1 MHKEHNFIALAITV
15 FLFASPLKLE
25 STEDQEIIINS
36 LDAQIIESLDEDS
49 LRLTG
54 KVVVKTDMMEL
65 WSDSAIFNRSSKILL
80 LEGNVKALSKNLDIK
95 ADIVKTNLLERTF
108 LLSNAKYS
116 FLNRAFGEAK
126 KIEIKSNEEIELL
139 NVSLTSCEIENQSWD
154 LNAEAILILNDKR
167 NVIVRNIELEMNKIP
182 IFYFPYVRT
191 AIGTE
196 KFSGF
201 LTPSV
206 KQGKDGLDLSLPYFI
221 DLAANYDLT
230 ISPRFIE
237 ERGSGFSAEGR
248 YLTKNSDGI
257 IKVANFFKD
266 RKFENLT
273 GITGNRWSGKW
284 DNTSQ
289 LSPNLLLRISSE
301 HVSDNLFYE
310 DLNDDILGTQQKD
323 YLSRNIKIY
332 WSNKNIRLKGELNK
346 YENLNPFSSNNY
358 DTEPSFDLNFRK
370 KINYL
375 DLRLDANYSKFKF
388 NDSFNPFNKSNNI
401 KRVSITPS
409 VGIDRLGTSSLST
422 FRVGRTKGNH
432 DDNTSNLDNSR
443 NWAEI
448 SHKVYLDKYSENQ
461 FRSLNPMLKII
472 WIDGK
477 NSTIE
482 SIDSRLLNLDFESI
496 HRRNLY
502 SGDDFFLENNRIILG
517 FEHHFINQVTGNES
531 SVSVA
536 KAFFSNKD
544 FVRNQEKKLSSSIV
558 SAFNLE
564 ITSNFEIKGSVEIDS
579 DLEDML
585 AGSLSVKFNKGPK
598 KNIEVRSVYKREV
611 LDLDSYLWQDRY
623 LPINQ
628 FEVISQW
635 EISDNILLFSKV
647 LRDAQS
653 NASKD
658 LTFGFEYSNCC
669 LKAGLMKRKW
679 IDQDYYSLV
688 TNQSIG
694 INHGLD
700 NLHFE
705 QERDNVYFFFE
716 LVELGRF
723 GKEISEVLSSKYFQ

>member
-1 MHKEHNFIALAITV
+1 
-15 FLFASPLKLE
+15 
-25 STEDQEIIINS
+25 
-36 LDAQIIESLDEDS
+36 
-49 LRLTG
+49 
-54 KVVVKTDMMEL
+54 
-65 WSDSAIFNRSSKILL
+65 
-80 LEGNVKALSKNLDIK
+80 
-95 ADIVKTNLLERTF
+95 
-108 LLSNAKYS
+108 
-116 FLNRAFGEAK
+116 
-126 KIEIKSNEEIELL
+126 
-139 NVSLTSCEIENQSWD
+139 
-154 LNAEAILILNDKR
+154 
-167 NVIVRNIELEMNKIP
+167 
-182 IFYFPYVRT
+182 
-191 AIGTE
+191 
-196 KFSGF
+196 
-201 LTPSV
+201 
-206 KQGKDGLDLSLPYFI
+206 
-221 DLAANYDLT
+221 
-230 ISPRFIE
+230 
-237 ERGSGFSAEGR
+237 
-248 YLTKNSDGI
+248 
-257 IKVANFFKD
+257 
-266 RKFENLT
+266 
-273 GITGNRWSGKW
+273 
-284 DNTSQ
+284 
-289 LSPNLLLRISSE
+289 
-301 HVSDNLFYE
+301 
-310 DLNDDILGTQQKD
+310 
-323 YLSRNIKIY
+323 
-332 WSNKNIRLKGELNK
+332 
-346 YENLNPFSSNNY
+346 
-358 DTEPSFDLNFRK
+358 
-370 KINYL
+370 
-375 DLRLDANYSKFKF
+375 
-388 NDSFNPFNKSNNI
+388 
-401 KRVSITPS
+401 
-409 VGIDRLGTSSLST
+409 
-422 FRVGRTKGNH
+422 
-432 DDNTSNLDNSR
+432 
-443 NWAEI
+443 
-448 SHKVYLDKYSENQ
+448 
-461 FRSLNPMLKII
+461 MLKII

-502 SGDDFFLENNRIILG
+502 SGNDFFLENNRIILG

-688 TNQSIG
+688 TNQSVG